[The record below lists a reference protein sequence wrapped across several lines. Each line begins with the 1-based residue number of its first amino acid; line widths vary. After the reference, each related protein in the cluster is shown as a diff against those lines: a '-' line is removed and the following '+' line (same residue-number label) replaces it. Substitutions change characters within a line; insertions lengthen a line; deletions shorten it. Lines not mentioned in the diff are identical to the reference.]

1 MTSPIGSEASCVVLP
16 DDHFANIAASQC
28 RGNSGLVPVARAIA
42 PSLKKELLGPS
53 RIDLRLLEAA
63 AKDNENDSVLYQHS
77 VLCQTVL
84 PYRDPGDDVRR
95 WERCNGQ
102 VHLEIEAGRAMHPVL
117 GKIVDIGLPYG
128 PKARMLLMHL
138 NREAVVA
145 QSPVINVGRSLTHFV
160 GRYLGL
166 SSQGRNMNTVK
177 DQLVRLSAAS
187 IRMGMTCNG
196 QAVTVKSG
204 IVKAFDLWLP
214 KDDRQRVLWPSTIT
228 LSLDYFNDLMERAVP
243 LDEAHIAA
251 LSHNALA
258 LDIYNWLAQR
268 LHRIPAE
275 RPQTISWLSLRKQF
289 GQGYDPERLY
299 NFRRVFR
306 KALGEVLTVYRAA
319 RVEDEEAK
327 RATRHYRNGR
337 AYWRSD
343 ALTGLKLYQSHP
355 PVKPLHKE

>member
-1 MTSPIGSEASCVVLP
+1 
-16 DDHFANIAASQC
+16 
-28 RGNSGLVPVARAIA
+28 
-42 PSLKKELLGPS
+42 
-53 RIDLRLLEAA
+53 
-63 AKDNENDSVLYQHS
+63 
-77 VLCQTVL
+77 
-84 PYRDPGDDVRR
+84 
-95 WERCNGQ
+95 
-102 VHLEIEAGRAMHPVL
+102 
-117 GKIVDIGLPYG
+117 
-128 PKARMLLMHL
+128 MLLMHL

-160 GRYLGL
+160 GCYLGL

-196 QAVTVKSG
+196 QAVTIKSG

-214 KDDRQRVLWPSTIT
+214 KDDRQRVLWPLTIT
-228 LSLDYFNDLMERAVP
+228 LSLDYFKDLMEHAVP

-275 RPQTISWLSLRKQF
+275 RPQTISWLSLREQF

-327 RATRHYRNGR
+327 RAIRCYRNGR
-337 AYWRSD
+337 AYWRSE
-343 ALTGLKLYQSHP
+343 ALTGLTLRKSPP
-355 PVKPLHKE
+355 PVNALHKG